1 MIEKSC
7 GEFLGMLSSKAPV
20 PGGGGASALVG
31 ALGMAL
37 GSMVGNLTL
46 NKKKYENVRED
57 IQRILEK
64 ADALQ
69 QELLVL
75 VEKDAEVF
83 EPLSRVY
90 GLPRNT
96 EEEKRIREEQM
107 EAALVNACSVPMEIM
122 EKCMACIDLHEE
134 LSGKGTRLAISD
146 TGVGVLFCKSALMGA
161 HLNVLINTSLMKN
174 RDYAE
179 EMNARA
185 AGI

>member
-1 MIEKSC
+1 
-7 GEFLGMLSSKAPV
+7 
-20 PGGGGASALVG
+20 
-31 ALGMAL
+31 
-37 GSMVGNLTL
+37 
-46 NKKKYENVRED
+46 
-57 IQRILEK
+57 
-64 ADALQ
+64 
-69 QELLVL
+69 
-75 VEKDAEVF
+75 
-83 EPLSRVY
+83 
-90 GLPRNT
+90 
-96 EEEKRIREEQM
+96 M

-185 AGI
+185 AGMMESGIQRADLVYQSVRKRIAG